1 MINHHKNTSIYFI
14 GHFTIDNIIRFK
26 RKHKPTL
33 GGSVAYC
40 SLSLRTYAKNVKI
53 SIISHIGKLNFE
65 DSLLNKIRKK
75 KINLK
80 GVKYSEEN
88 NTNFVLDYYDHNR
101 TLTLRSR
108 SPNLDFKIIPQDFL
122 NDPPDVIVLV
132 PLCNEISFD
141 FVSQILKYFPNVYIG
156 IDLQG
161 FIRKIDENGKVS
173 YVYDEQIISNIIKII
188 KIIGDRLV
196 LKGSEEEM
204 KLLAREIEDLDKV
217 MKYFINS
224 GLKGLFIMTL
234 GENGSMLI
242 KNGEDLLKIPAYKSR
257 RVIDETGAG
266 DIYLSIFFHEFIQS
280 NKTWE
285 AIKKSAYLASAAA
298 SFLVEKKGPE
308 GFESKKKVLRR
319 VKRENYIN

>member
-1 MINHHKNTSIYFI
+1 MINHYKRTSIYFI
-14 GHFTIDNIIRFK
+14 GHFAIDNIVRFK
-26 RKHKPTL
+26 RKYKPTL
-33 GGSVAYC
+33 GGSVSYC
-40 SLSLRTYAKNVKI
+40 SLSLRTYTKDVNI
-53 SIISHIGKLNFE
+53 SIISHVGKLNFD

-75 KINLK
+75 KIDLK
-80 GVKYSEEN
+80 GVKYSEGN

-101 TLTLRSR
+101 TLTLKFK
-108 SPNLDFKIIPQDFL
+108 SPNLDFKIIPQEFL
-122 NDPPDVIVLV
+122 TDPPDIIVLV
-132 PLCNEISFD
+132 PLCHEISYE
-141 FVSQILKYFPNVYIG
+141 FVSQILTYFPNVYIG

-161 FIRKIDENGKVS
+161 FIRKFDEKGKVS
-173 YVYDEQIISNIIKII
+173 YVYDELIISNIIKIS
-188 KIIGDRLV
+188 KLIGDRLV
-196 LKGSEEEM
+196 LKGSKEEM

-242 KNGEDLLKIPAYKSR
+242 KNGEELLKIPAYKSR

-266 DIYLSIFFHEFIQS
+266 DIYFSIFLYEFIQS

-285 AIKKSAYLASAAA
+285 AIKKSANLASAAA